1 MNIDKNFKKS
11 FTLIEIGVVLIVIGI
26 ILASIMSGIHIIK
39 SGEAK
44 QFYQTFARKWSTVI
58 DGYYD
63 RMGKELSDN
72 NNDGF
77 FDGQE
82 AQITDIFSSGI
93 NLYKI
98 IGTNQSSPTQ
108 YMISGEFTDYQIVT
122 IYLGA
127 YKLNNTIY
135 NFLILKDI
143 PRDIAIAIDKYVDGK
158 SDGTNGNAISI
169 QTSLSNNALPVNL
182 TIITP
187 LKYDLISTK
196 LTNLGIIVE
205 H

>member
-1 MNIDKNFKKS
+1 MILKKA
-11 FTLIEIGVVLIVIGI
+11 FTLIEIGIVLIIIGI
-26 ILASIMSGIHIIK
+26 ILASIMSSIDIIK
-39 SGEAK
+39 STESK

-63 RMGKELSDN
+63 RMGKELTDS

-82 AQITDIFSSGI
+82 PQVLDITSSGI
-93 NLYKI
+93 NLSKV

-108 YMISGEFTDYQIVT
+108 YMIAGEYTDYQIVT

-127 YKLNNTIY
+127 YALNNTTY

-143 PRDIAIAIDKYVDGK
+143 PRDIAVAIDKYIDGK
-158 SDGTNGNAISI
+158 SDGTRGNAISI
-169 QTSLSNNALPVNL
+169 QNSLSNSNLPANL
-182 TIITP
+182 STITP
-187 LKYDLISTK
+187 MGYDLITTDST
-196 LTNLGIIVE
+196 NIGIIVE